1 MPCKIVDDVEE
12 RGEERERGSCF
23 ANNHLMS
30 ETTSD
35 KRKT

>member
-1 MPCKIVDDVEE
+1 MMW
-12 RGEERERGSCF
+12 RREARREKEVV
-23 ANNHLMS
+23 ALRNNHLMS